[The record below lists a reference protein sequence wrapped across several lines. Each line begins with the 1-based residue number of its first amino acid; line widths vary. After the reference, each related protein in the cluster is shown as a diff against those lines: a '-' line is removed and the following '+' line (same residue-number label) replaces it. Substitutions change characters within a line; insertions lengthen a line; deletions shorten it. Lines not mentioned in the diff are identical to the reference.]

1 MGGRPSPP
9 PSRKESQNMAD
20 IDRKQGLDEGAPE
33 KKPEGTVAEKA
44 NTTAQKPADDTKKA
58 ADEPTTTTDAK
69 RPHKRAEAPEKTRVR
84 NSAITADSVIEKAQR
99 EPMASE
105 QRERV
110 RTGAIT
116 AGLVIVGAI
125 AGGVIASVALPK
137 AATSLTGA
145 TTVSEGQ
152 LSDAVGS
159 YTLGGQ
165 THEISARD
173 ALIAGGGLTTDAED
187 GSYEAPS
194 AEDVLVVARQQAM
207 VAKADERGITVSED
221 EISQYLS
228 DTFGT
233 DDAASVAEVYG
244 YTEDE
249 IRNLVIAAIKTQ
261 KLYVDVTGNEGGVGT
276 APDAPA
282 DELSEADAASYIIGV
297 AGDNWNA
304 DEGAW
309 ADAESE
315 MAKAV
320 GDFDGESAT
329 QEQAEAAYQIA
340 YQAWDTRMNEVID
353 TWDAFCDEAYKD
365 VAVTIY
371 SSNS

>member
-1 MGGRPSPP
+1 
-9 PSRKESQNMAD
+9 MAD
-20 IDRKQGLDEGAPE
+20 IDRKQSLDEGAPE
-33 KKPEGTVAEKA
+33 KKPEGAITEQA
-44 NTTAQKPADDTKKA
+44 NTAAQKPADDAKTA
-58 ADEPTTTTDAK
+58 ADEPTATTNSK
-69 RPHKRAEAPEKTRVR
+69 RPHKRAEAPKKKRTH
-84 NSAITADSVIEKAQR
+84 NDAITADLVIEKAQR
-99 EPMASE
+99 ESMAPDPH
-105 QRERV
+105 ERV
-110 RTGAIT
+110 RDVAIT

-125 AGGVIASVALPK
+125 AGGVIANVALPK
-137 AATSLTGA
+137 AATTLTGA

-159 YTLGGQ
+159 YTLHGQ

-173 ALIAGGGLTTDAED
+173 ALIAGGGLTTDADD

-228 DTFGT
+228 NTFGT

-261 KLYVDVTGNEGGVGT
+261 KLYVDVTGNEGGVGS

-282 DELSEADAASYIIGV
+282 DELSEADAAAYIIGV
-297 AGDNWNA
+297 AGDDWNA
-304 DEGAW
+304 DDGTW

-320 GDFDGESAT
+320 GDFDGKSAT

>member
-20 IDRKQGLDEGAPE
+20 IDRKQGLDEGTPE
-33 KKPEGTVAEKA
+33 KKPEGAVAEKA

-58 ADEPTTTTDAK
+58 ADESTTTTDSK
-69 RPHKRAEAPEKTRVR
+69 RPHKRTEAPEK
-84 NSAITADSVIEKAQR
+84 KAQR
-99 EPMASE
+99 KPMTPE

-110 RTGAIT
+110 RNGAIA
-116 AGLVIVGAI
+116 AGLVVIGAI
-125 AGGVIASVALPK
+125 AGGVITSVAFPK

-152 LSDAVGS
+152 LSDTVGS

-261 KLYVDVTGNEGGVGT
+261 KLYVDVTGNEGGVGS

-282 DELSEADAASYIIGV
+282 DELSEADAAAYIIGV
-297 AGDNWNA
+297 AGDDWNA

-309 ADAESE
+309 VDAESE

-320 GDFDGESAT
+320 GDFDGKSAT